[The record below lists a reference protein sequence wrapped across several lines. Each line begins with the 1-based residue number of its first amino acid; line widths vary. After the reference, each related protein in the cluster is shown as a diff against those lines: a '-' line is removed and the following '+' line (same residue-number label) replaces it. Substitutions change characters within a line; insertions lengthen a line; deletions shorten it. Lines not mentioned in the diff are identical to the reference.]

1 MSKKQG
7 AASSWRSIV
16 VLAASL
22 VLVYTIFFWY
32 EQPIQPLIQKA
43 ITVSAENFEP
53 APRAEEEELMAQSA
67 PEQPAPSNDTE
78 EVEIAQVQIAED
90 NKDAIAV
97 GGDQNTSQD
106 ADQEQ
111 QGQITVA
118 GKQFF
123 SFQELFDQP
132 AAVTAP
138 DRVPLANTF
147 ERIGTLR
154 SIADYGL
161 EDEVEYVLKT
171 VDNTHYVYLGQ
182 KQSVTIPNILQMG
195 WSVVAIEGKNAINQ
209 HSLFGDRVLVLNSPQ
224 YDETY
229 QKVIFIV
236 FFAQTGDAWFV
247 QVDSD
252 YYEANAEIVRATF
265 DERYDR

>member
-43 ITVSAENFEP
+43 ITVSADNFEP
-53 APRAEEEELMAQSA
+53 AWWAQEEERVAQAQQGSDE
-67 PEQPAPSNDTE
+67 PDQWENEQI
-78 EVEIAQVQIAED
+78 EIAQVQV
-90 NKDAIAV
+90 AV
-97 GGDQNTSQD
+97 DEHDEESSIDSWNTTQL
-106 ADQEQ
+106 
-111 QGQITVA
+111 TVA

-132 AAVTAP
+132 AAVSAP
-138 DRVPLANTF
+138 DRIPLANTF

-161 EDEVEYVLKT
+161 EDEVAYVLKT
-171 VDNTHYVYLGQ
+171 VDNTHYVYLG
-182 KQSVTIPNILQMG
+182 KKESVTIPNILQMG
-195 WSVVAIEGKNAINQ
+195 GSVVAIEGKNAINQ
-209 HSLFGDRVLVLNSPQ
+209 HSLFGDRVLLLTSPK
-224 YDETY
+224 YDETL

-236 FFAQTGDAWFV
+236 FFAQTNDAWFV

-252 YYEANAEIVRATF
+252 YYEANAESIRATF